1 MSDNFKQIKLMAER
15 SAWLDVQIM
24 AQKRSE
30 ELRSEI
36 LKLEN
41 NQKSEV

>member
-1 MSDNFKQIKLMAER
+1 MSDNFEQIKLMAER

-41 NQKSEV
+41 NQKSE